1 MKKLNNLINMLGESR
16 SLAFATS
23 LFFVA
28 LLMSCVEGADG
39 DAADVVT
46 IVEETS
52 ESDATGTVYG
62 HVEDTNGN
70 PLAEVEVYLGAQS
83 TVTDVGGNYV
93 FYNVPVINTVGADEN
108 ISSQPLVITIIAPD
122 NYLGSTVT
130 VSPMAQ
136 INDSEAGADGVVTV
150 FMDGF
155 AAQAGT
161 AVLPERSAKVVGMLR
176 DNNTG
181 VGIAD
186 ATVGLTLQNV
196 NGASAAASQN
206 DGVTSSYQTLNYQ
219 AISGSDGWFEIS
231 SVPTDSELQFVI
243 ADYAINSVS
252 DNTVDNDDV
261 ATSDDIPQINVGT
274 VYATS
279 IVSLDNIAPY
289 VVGVAGVLDPSV
301 SPASLDRDVSATSG
315 IEITFSESLQSDDL
329 DSSSVVLRN
338 VSSNLYLTINSVT
351 ISDAGVLTLSA
362 ATNFSSGDLLH
373 LNLQRSDFKD
383 SAGNVLILGVLTDN
397 GGNDISIA
405 YDELI
410 SSQNGTNDVL
420 RLNLQAFQDINTNA
434 QTPEATQ
441 MTRDDSGEDYI
452 QAVQLSSTAFNDVD
466 DTTDGFQQLNSADND
481 DAADG
486 VNVRTS
492 SSDAADRLSDLA
504 SALNNG
510 TRIDVS
516 TNVARVSFTP
526 TNASYYSVEV
536 TDNNGNSIDN
546 DVTVKIKTTAS
557 VDLEPE
563 TGSYDNVGSEDN
575 LSSNDGSNIELL
587 LEGVIPSD
595 ILVITPYDDLAY
607 AGTAKQLMLVDN
619 VEPTTILQNPYDVGD
634 DVYQIG
640 SVYFGE
646 GGGLAG
652 EDDGTVGLPVL
663 HITPQLLDN
672 LDEDGRD
679 VTAGLPDGVVN
690 WGGADDSLKAEL
702 FDLITFD
709 EEVVSG
715 NYAGQ
720 GGSDGIYDTTAWT
733 AFSTTD
739 DWLGRTIG
747 VAFSEDISIVEGNTP
762 QFSGSST
769 IFNDWAGM
777 VTQNDV
783 TQNSEGDTNVNAD
796 IVRLEVDDVMDLAN
810 NHSGEELNFSSV
822 VQDDSGNIASDG
834 ANARIRFQDAMPPF
848 VTAANYYG
856 TSFVITFNE
865 PLNGSAY
872 LEGSLYLYSRTG
884 AGAILTLTLSAE
896 YVTYN
901 ASDYSLEVLPASSYE
916 GNDKSS
922 GGSSGVWV
930 GDLDRS
936 SFFDINITTA
946 SGNSSYEDSE
956 TGEVIEFQRYG
967 QLNFSSVADESN
979 NDWANNS
986 AEVGRPDFAVF
997 DSVGDFKVSSV
1008 TNTDTAGFKITN
1020 TSGDQVTVVWRF
1032 NNNFDFY
1039 NTFKD
1044 CATSGVVVP
1053 EAGGETTQSFTG
1065 LGTCFVVTIADTSTD
1080 YLPNDS
1086 VATIS
1091 QDGNGVEVIFKFS
1104 QDIANVLVSTDS
1116 IAWGTEAVSGYDI
1129 TDTVK
1134 PNILTP

>member
-1 MKKLNNLINMLGESR
+1 MKKLNNLINILSESQP
-16 SLAFATS
+16 LAFATS
-23 LFFVA
+23 LLFVA
-28 LLMSCVEGADG
+28 LLMSCVEGAEG
-39 DAADVVT
+39 DAADVVS

-108 ISSQPLVITIIAPD
+108 ISSQPLIITIIAPD

-176 DNNTG
+176 DNDTG

-383 SAGNVLILGVLTDN
+383 SAGNVLVLGVLTDD
-397 GGNDISIA
+397 GGDDISIA

-441 MTRDDSGEDYI
+441 MTRDDSGEDYEEAI
-452 QAVQLSSTAFNDVD
+452 QLASTAFNDVD
-466 DTTDGFQQLNSADND
+466 DDTDGFQQLNSND
-481 DAADG
+481 SDG
-486 VNVRTS
+486 S
-492 SSDAADRLSDLA
+492 SISDSESADRLSDLA
-504 SALNNG
+504 TALNNA
-510 TRIDVS
+510 TIVS
-516 TNVARVSFTP
+516 VGTNVARVSFTP
-526 TNASYYSVEV
+526 TNASYYSVSLTDSNGDIIDSNERLV
-536 TDNNGNSIDN
+536 TI
-546 DVTVKIKTTAS
+546 KIETIAS
-557 VDLEPE
+557 VA
-563 TGSYDNVGSEDN
+563 TSGSYDDVGAEDN
-575 LSSNDGSNIELL
+575 LSSVDGSDVELL
-587 LEGVIPSD
+587 LEGVIPGD
-595 ILVITPYDDLAY
+595 MLIITPYDDLTY
-607 AGTAKQLMLVDN
+607 AGTAKQLVLVDN
-619 VEPTTILQNPYDVGD
+619 VEPTTILQNSYDVGD

-646 GGGLAG
+646 GGGLAS

-663 HITPQLLDN
+663 HVTPQLLDN
-672 LDEDGRD
+672 LDGSGRD
-679 VTAGLPDGVVN
+679 ITAGLSDGVVN
-690 WGGADDSLKAEL
+690 WGGADDSLEAEL
-702 FDLITFD
+702 FDLIIFD
-709 EEVVSG
+709 EEVDNG
-715 NYAGQ
+715 NYDGQ
-720 GGSDGIYDTTAWT
+720 GGSDGIYDATAWDD
-733 AFSTTD
+733 FSSTEG
-739 DWLGRTIG
+739 WLGRSIG
-747 VAFSEDISIVEGNTP
+747 VAFSEDIAIVEGNTP
-762 QFSGSST
+762 QFSASST
-769 IFNDWAGM
+769 TVFNDWEGM
-777 VTQNDV
+777 AAQNDV
-783 TQNSEGDTNVNAD
+783 TQNSEGSENVNAD
-796 IVRLEVDDVMDLAN
+796 IIRLEVEDIMDLAN
-810 NHSGEELNFSSV
+810 NYSGEELNFSSV
-822 VQDDSGNIASDG
+822 VQDDAGNVASDS
-834 ANARIRFQDAMPPF
+834 ANARIRLQDSMPPF

-856 TSFVITFNE
+856 ASFVITFNE
-865 PLNGSAY
+865 PINESSYWG
-872 LEGSLYLYSRTG
+872 ENLYLYSGSDTS
-884 AGAILTLTLSAE
+884 ATLTLALSE
-896 YVTYN
+896 ENVTYDADN
-901 ASDYSLEVLPASSYE
+901 YAISIVPASPDDYPGGS
-916 GNDKSS
+916 
-922 GGSSGVWV
+922 GSSGVWV
-930 GDLDRS
+930 GDLDAS
-936 SFFDINITTA
+936 VLFDLSTGAENDNVDDVYYSQLRFDSIQD
-946 SGNSSYEDSE
+946 SQGNSWIDD
-956 TGEVIEFQRYG
+956 R
-967 QLNFSSVADESN
+967 
-979 NDWANNS
+979 
-986 AEVGRPDFAVF
+986 AELGRPDFAVVDSLGEF
-997 DSVGDFKVSSV
+997 DSRVSSSANGFIV
-1008 TNTDTAGFKITN
+1008 GEDSGLDNIEWIFSHALDFEKTFDGCASNSSELAKLTLTAVDSASCFKLYDDRGIELTYA
-1020 TSGDQVTVVWRF
+1020 GA
-1032 NNNFDFY
+1032 NNN
-1039 NTFKD
+1039 
-1044 CATSGVVVP
+1044 SEG
-1053 EAGGETTQSFTG
+1053 
-1065 LGTCFVVTIADTSTD
+1065 
-1080 YLPNDS
+1080 
-1086 VATIS
+1086 TIS
-1091 QDGNGVEVIFKFS
+1091 SNGKTFTFFLDLDNGITVGNGYEIRWAEQAIS
-1104 QDIANVLVSTDS
+1104 SYDTTETRNVPDL
-1116 IAWGTEAVSGYDI
+1116 EA
-1129 TDTVK
+1129 T
-1134 PNILTP
+1134 TP

>member
-28 LLMSCVEGADG
+28 LLMSCVEGAEG
-39 DAADVVT
+39 DAADVVS

-176 DNNTG
+176 DNASG

-196 NGASAAASQN
+196 NGANVMAVQ
-206 DGVTSSYQTLNYQ
+206 DGSVTSSYQTLNYQ
-219 AISGSDGWFEIS
+219 AISGSDGWFEIN
-231 SVPTDSELQFVI
+231 SVPTDSQLQFVVSNYTV
-243 ADYAINSVS
+243 DSVS
-252 DNTVDNDDV
+252 ANTADNSNDNIL
-261 ATSDDIPQINVGT
+261 TTDDIPQINVGT

-338 VSSNLYLTINSVT
+338 ISSNLYLTVNSVT

-383 SAGNVLILGVLTDN
+383 SAGNVLVLGVLTDD
-397 GGNDISIA
+397 GGDDISIA

-510 TRIDVS
+510 TQIDVS

-526 TNASYYSVEV
+526 TNASYYSIKV
-536 TDNNGNSIDN
+536 TDSNGNTLDN
-546 DVTVKIKTTAS
+546 AAGVTVKIKTT
-557 VDLEPE
+557 VGVNLE
-563 TGSYDNVGSEDN
+563 TTAAGSYDNVGSEDN
-575 LSSNDGSNIELL
+575 LSSDDGSDIELL
-587 LEGVIPSD
+587 LEGVVPGDMLI
-595 ILVITPYDDLAY
+595 ITPYDDLTY
-607 AGTAKQLMLVDN
+607 AGTAKQLVLVDN
-619 VEPTTILQNPYDVGD
+619 VEPTTILQNSYDVGD

-646 GGGLAG
+646 GGGLAS

-663 HITPQLLDN
+663 HVTPQLLDN
-672 LDEDGRD
+672 LDGSGRD
-679 VTAGLPDGVVN
+679 ITAGLSDGVVN

-856 TSFVITFNE
+856 ASFVITFNE
-865 PLNGSAY
+865 PINESSYWG
-872 LEGSLYLYSRTG
+872 ENLYLYSGSDTS
-884 AGAILTLTLSAE
+884 ATLTLALSE
-896 YVTYN
+896 ENVTYDADN
-901 ASDYSLEVLPASSYE
+901 YAISIVPASPDDYPGGS
-916 GNDKSS
+916 
-922 GGSSGVWV
+922 GSSGVWV
-930 GDLDRS
+930 GDLDAS
-936 SFFDINITTA
+936 VLFDLSTGAENDNVDDVYYSQLRFDSIQD
-946 SGNSSYEDSE
+946 SQGNSWID
-956 TGEVIEFQRYG
+956 
-967 QLNFSSVADESN
+967 D
-979 NDWANNS
+979 S
-986 AEVGRPDFAVF
+986 AELGRPDFAVVDSLGEF
-997 DSVGDFKVSSV
+997 DSRVSSSANGFIVGEDSGLDNIEWIFSHALDFEKTFDGCASNSSELAKLTLTAVDSASCFKLYDNFGNELTYAGANNNSEGTISSNGKTFTFFLDLDNGITVGDGYEIRWAEQAISSY
-1008 TNTDTAGFKITN
+1008 DTTETRN
-1020 TSGDQVTVVWRF
+1020 VPDLE
-1032 NNNFDFY
+1032 
-1039 NTFKD
+1039 
-1044 CATSGVVVP
+1044 AT
-1053 EAGGETTQSFTG
+1053 
-1065 LGTCFVVTIADTSTD
+1065 
-1080 YLPNDS
+1080 
-1086 VATIS
+1086 
-1091 QDGNGVEVIFKFS
+1091 
-1104 QDIANVLVSTDS
+1104 
-1116 IAWGTEAVSGYDI
+1116 
-1129 TDTVK
+1129 
-1134 PNILTP
+1134 TP

>member
-1 MKKLNNLINMLGESR
+1 MKKLNNLINILSKSR
-16 SLAFATS
+16 PLSLATS

-28 LLMSCVEGADG
+28 LLMSCVEGAEG

-176 DNNTG
+176 DNASG

-196 NGASAAASQN
+196 NGANVTAVQ
-206 DGVTSSYQTLNYQ
+206 DGSVTSSYQTLNYQ
-219 AISGSDGWFEIS
+219 AISGSDGWFEIN
-231 SVPTDSELQFVI
+231 SVPTDSQLQFVVSNYTV
-243 ADYAINSVS
+243 DSVS
-252 DNTVDNDDV
+252 ANTADNSNDNIL
-261 ATSDDIPQINVGT
+261 TTDDIPQINVGT

-279 IVSLDNIAPY
+279 IVSLDDIAPY

-405 YDELI
+405 YDELV
-410 SSQNGTNDVL
+410 SSQNGTDDVL

-452 QAVQLSSTAFNDVD
+452 GAVQLSSTAFNDID
-466 DTTDGFQQLNSADND
+466 DETDGFQQLNSD
-481 DAADG
+481 DSDG
-486 VNVRTS
+486 NS
-492 SSDAADRLSDLA
+492 ISDSESADRLSDLA

-510 TRIDVS
+510 TPIDVS

-526 TNASYYSVEV
+526 TNASYYSIKV
-536 TDNNGNSIDN
+536 TDSNGNTLDN
-546 DVTVKIKTTAS
+546 AAGVTVKIKTT
-557 VDLEPE
+557 VGVNLE
-563 TGSYDNVGSEDN
+563 TAAGSYDNVGSEDN

-619 VEPTTILQNPYDVGD
+619 VEPTTILQNSYGVGN

-640 SVYFGE
+640 SVYLGE

-663 HITPQLLDN
+663 HVTPQLLDN
-672 LDEDGRD
+672 LDENGRD
-679 VTAGLPDGVVN
+679 VTAGLSDGVVN
-690 WGGADDSLKAEL
+690 WGGADDSLEAEL
-702 FDLITFD
+702 FDFITFD
-709 EEVVSG
+709 GEGNGG
-715 NYAGQ
+715 NYSGQ
-720 GGSDGIYDTTAWT
+720 RGSSGVYDATAWD
-733 AFSTTD
+733 AFSSTEG
-739 DWLGRTIG
+739 WRKRTIG

-762 QFSGSST
+762 QFSASST
-769 IFNDWAGM
+769 TVFNDWEGM
-777 VTQNDV
+777 AAQNDV
-783 TQNSEGDTNVNAD
+783 TQNSEGSENVNAD
-796 IVRLEVDDVMDLAN
+796 IIRLEVEDIMDLAN
-810 NHSGEELNFSSV
+810 NYSGEELNFSSV
-822 VQDDSGNIASDG
+822 VQDDAGNVASDS
-834 ANARIRFQDAMPPF
+834 ANARIRLQDSMPPLI
-848 VTAANYYG
+848 TDANYYG
-856 TSFVITFNE
+856 ASFVITFNE
-865 PLNGSAY
+865 PLDENENWG
-872 LEGSLYLYSRTG
+872 EQLYLYSRVDGNTV
-884 AGAILTLTLSAE
+884 LTLLLDEE
-896 YVTYN
+896 YVTLTESSN
-901 ASDYSLEVLPASSYE
+901 SIEILPASSYV
-916 GNDKSS
+916 GTDISS

-936 SFFDINITTA
+936 KFFDINITTDT
-946 SGNSSYEDSE
+946 GNSSYQSTSGD
-956 TGEVIEFQRYG
+956 TIKFQRYA
-967 QLNFSSVADESN
+967 QLDFSAAVDENGN
-979 NDWANNS
+979 NWTNSS

-997 DSVGDFKVSSV
+997 DSIGDFSV
-1008 TNTDTAGFKITN
+1008 TGVVNGATDGFSTANTTDQAKII
-1020 TSGDQVTVVWRF
+1020 WRF
-1032 NNNFDFY
+1032 SHSFDFY
-1039 NTFKD
+1039 NAFNT
-1044 CATSGVVVP
+1044 CANQTQTVTVPKEGDTS
-1053 EAGGETTQSFTG
+1053 TSFIG
-1065 LGTCFVVTIADTSTD
+1065 LDQCFVVNVTGASYLAGQSIASK
-1080 YLPNDS
+1080 ND
-1086 VATIS
+1086 
-1091 QDGNGVEVIFKFS
+1091 NEVEIVFKFS
-1104 QDIANVLVSTDS
+1104 NALANSL
-1116 IAWGTEAVSGYDI
+1116 ASGDEIKWNTSAISLYDI
-1129 TDTVK
+1129 TDT
-1134 PNILTP
+1134 LTPDDIDI